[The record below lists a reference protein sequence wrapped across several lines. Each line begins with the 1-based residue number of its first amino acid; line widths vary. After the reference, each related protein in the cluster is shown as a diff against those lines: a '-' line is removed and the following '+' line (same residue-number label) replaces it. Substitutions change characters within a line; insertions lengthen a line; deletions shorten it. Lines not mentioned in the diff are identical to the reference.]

1 MNHLRMFAGL
11 ACAILLNGG
20 VCAFSQSVVTLDEI
34 FLSAE
39 TNSARLRPLITAQ
52 SEDQKEIDIAK
63 NKRLPEIDAKM
74 SLSYIGNGFTTE
86 RNFSDYQRAPIPHF
100 GSGVSV
106 EVNQPIYAGGAI
118 NNSIE
123 MARLKSS
130 ATRFATDLS
139 RNNLRF
145 ELTGYYLDL
154 YKYINLRAVIES
166 NRSSAQKILA

>member
-11 ACAILLNGG
+11 ACAVLLNGE

-52 SEDQKEIDIAK
+52 SEDQKEIDFAK

-106 EVNQPIYAGGAI
+106 EINQPIYAGGAI
-118 NNSIE
+118 TNSIE

-130 ATRFATDLS
+130 ATRFVTDLT

-154 YKYINLRAVIES
+154 YK
-166 NRSSAQKILA
+166 